1 MHPLRVDT
9 LHQLR
14 QSMAQ
19 VDRASH
25 GLAAPR
31 PPLPLGVAAID
42 AVLGG
47 GLAFGALHELAPALP
62 VDTGASTGF
71 ALALAA
77 RSKGPVLWLQSD
89 YGQRENGTLYGP
101 GLDLFGLSLDRLTIL
116 TAAHGDDVLWAME
129 EALRSRVVRI
139 VIGELPA
146 ERASGDGMAARRL
159 SFTARD
165 AGGLG
170 LLLRPHPALAPSAA
184 ATRWQIAAAPGAP
197 DELGGLGTTTF
208 ALSLTKNRRGP
219 CGRWL
224 IAWNHHDRVFH
235 EALSL
240 GVAAASSDRSDRA
253 PLVHTG

>member
-1 MHPLRVDT
+1 MHPVRADT
-9 LHQLR
+9 LRQLR
-14 QSMAQ
+14 QSVAQ
-19 VDRASH
+19 VDHGSH
-25 GLAAPR
+25 AFAAR
-31 PPLPLGVAAID
+31 PPLAFGVAPID
-42 AVLGG
+42 AMLGG

-62 VDTGASTGF
+62 VDGGTATGF

-77 RSKGPVLWLQSD
+77 HCKGPVLWLQSD
-89 YGQRENGTLYGP
+89 YGQREGGALYGP

-116 TAAHGDDVLWAME
+116 TAAHGADVLWAME
-129 EALRSRVVRI
+129 EALRSRAVKF
-139 VIGELPA
+139 VIGELPD
-146 ERASGDGMAARRL
+146 ERATDDGAAARRL

-184 ATRWQIAAAPGAP
+184 ATRWQIAAAPGSP
-197 DELGGLGTTTF
+197 DAFGGFGRTTF

-224 IAWNHHDRVFH
+224 ITWDHHECVFH

-240 GVAAASSDRSDRA
+240 GVAAAARDRSDRA
-253 PLVHTG
+253 PLVRTA